1 MRIDLSPFVVGL
13 IELLFNRFWMI
24 LLIILLPLI
33 GSLLAGL
40 LSRYIGRSGSA
51 LLTTIIMFVNVILTL
66 ILVYKSTILQ
76 RLYFIN
82 IGTWIVSDLFH
93 VNWSFYVDNLTLA
106 MLLVVNIVSAFVH
119 LYSIDYMSH
128 DPHLPR
134 FMSYLS
140 LFTFFMLILVTGD
153 NFVILF
159 LGWEGV
165 GLCSYLLISFWYTR
179 MQANKAAI
187 KALVVN
193 RIADLALT
201 IGIVSIFF
209 VFKSF
214 DFHVVFPLAPF
225 FVNSTF
231 VFLGYDW
238 FVLTVICAL
247 LFIGAMG
254 KSAQIGLHTWLP
266 DAMEGPTPVSALIHA
281 ATMVTAGV
289 FLIIKCSPL
298 FEYVPTM
305 LSLITFIGA
314 TTAFFSAT
322 VGLVQNDIKKVI
334 AYSTCSQLGYMIF
347 ACGLSNY
354 HVSLFHLVN
363 HAFFKALLFLSA
375 GAIIHSLS
383 NEQDMRKFGA
393 LAPLLPFTSIML
405 LIGSLSLMGFPFL
418 TGFYSKDLILELAL
432 TKYTIEGSFAYAL
445 GLITAFFTSFYS
457 FRVFY
462 MTFICKNNS
471 FRTIITHVHELPW
484 KMAFSLSA
492 LSVGSIFLGYFA
504 KDLFV
509 GLGTNFWNHS
519 ILILPEHNNQLDAE
533 FFGLA
538 DFVYLWELHG
548 LWNGTYKARWLKLLP
563 FFSSLL
569 AVAVVCFLFSTPTF
583 VVPKSL
589 NKITSFIVRNRIL
602 SLLLPPYV
610 FNKKLRE
617 TMEKVFP
624 LVLVRVSRSST
635 QLENWKQNEVTRL
648 LQLYTT
654 TGFLKEYE
662 RTGQFTLPYSVD
674 HPLTPAEEVINNS
687 EYSYYQKLL
696 WDLHHEKSIK
706 ILGDQKL
713 ILRELY
719 RFLSYKWY
727 FDVIYNELVNR
738 PLLRFAYATI
748 FRSLD
753 KGILELFGPYG
764 FSYLLFSSASQMKR
778 MQLGEIYYYAYL
790 IIMFVFVSIVTLN
803 FLLYYWS

>member
-1 MRIDLSPFVVGL
+1 
-13 IELLFNRFWMI
+13 MI

-33 GSLLAGL
+33 GFLLCAL
-40 LSRYIGRSGSA
+40 FSRYIGRVGSA
-51 LLTTIIMFVNVILTL
+51 VLTTTIMFVNVILTL
-66 ILVYKSTILQ
+66 ILFYKVSVLR

-82 IGTWIVSDLFH
+82 VGTWIYSDSFQ
-93 VNWSFYVDNLTLA
+93 VNWSFYIDNLTIT
-106 MLLVVNIVSAFVH
+106 MLLVVNIVSALVH
-119 LYSIDYMSH
+119 LYSTDYMSH

-140 LFTFFMLILVTGD
+140 LFTFFMLMLVTGD

-179 MQANKAAI
+179 LQANKAAI

-193 RIADLALT
+193 RVADFALT
-201 IGIVSIFF
+201 IGMVSIFF
-209 VFKSF
+209 VFKSL
-214 DFHVVFPLAPF
+214 DFHVVFALAPF

-231 VFLGYDW
+231 VFLGFDLP
-238 FVLTVICAL
+238 VLTVICSL

-289 FLIIKCSPL
+289 FLIIKCSPM
-298 FEYVPTM
+298 FEYVPTV
-305 LSLITFIGA
+305 LSVITFIGA

-334 AYSTCSQLGYMIF
+334 AYSTCSQLGYMVF

-354 HVSLFHLVN
+354 HVSLFHLAN

-383 NEQDMRKFGA
+383 NEQDMRKFGG

-432 TKYTIEGSFAYAL
+432 TKYTIEGSFAYCL

-462 MTFICKNNS
+462 MTFIYKNNS
-471 FRTIITHVHELPW
+471 FRTVITHVHELPW
-484 KMAFSLSA
+484 KMAISLSI
-492 LSVGSIFLGYFA
+492 LSLGSIFLGYMA

-509 GLGTNFWNHS
+509 GLGTDFWSHS
-519 ILILPEHNNQLDAE
+519 IFILPQHNNQLDAE

-538 DFVYLWELHG
+538 NLSLAETQQY
-548 LWNGTYKARWLKLLP
+548 WNSTYGSRWIKLLP
-563 FFSSLL
+563 FFWSIV
-569 AVAVVCFLFSTPTF
+569 AVALVCVIYSHPTLTLKKKNDNLAILMA
-583 VVPKSL
+583 PYMSN
-589 NKITSFIVRNRIL
+589 NKISNKENTDFSF
-602 SLLLPPYV
+602 SL
-610 FNKKLRE
+610 KR
-617 TMEKVFP
+617 FP
-624 LVLVRVSRSST
+624 T
-635 QLENWKQNEVTRL
+635 QTENLKQSEVNRL
-648 LQLYTT
+648 LELYTS
-654 TGFLKEYE
+654 TGFLTEYE
-662 RTGQFTLPYSVD
+662 KTGQFTLPYSVD
-674 HPLTPAEEVINNS
+674 DPLTPALEVIKNT
-687 EYSYYQKLL
+687 EYSYYQKLI
-696 WDLHHEKSIK
+696 WDLQNEKLTTIGKDNKSFF
-706 ILGDQKL
+706 
-713 ILRELY
+713 RELY

-727 FDVIYNELVNR
+727 FDAVYNEMINR
-738 PLLRFAYATI
+738 PLLKMAYTTI

-753 KGILELFGPYG
+753 KGLLELFGPYG
-764 FSYLLFSSASQMKR
+764 LSYVLFSGAQKLKR
-778 MQLGEIYYYAYL
+778 MQIGEVYYYAYL
-790 IIMFVFVSIVTLN
+790 MIMFLLISVVMLN
-803 FLLYYWS
+803 FFI